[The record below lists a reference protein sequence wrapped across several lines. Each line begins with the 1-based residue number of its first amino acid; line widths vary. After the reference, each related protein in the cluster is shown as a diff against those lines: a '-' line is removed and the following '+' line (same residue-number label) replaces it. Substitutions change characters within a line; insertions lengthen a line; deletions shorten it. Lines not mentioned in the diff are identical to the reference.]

1 MFDRIRARAEEP
13 ATRMD
18 ASHEKTAGT
27 YQSPSRTADMHH
39 REQRDTLILLQCM
52 AFMLASLSSFL
63 SLLGFYPSGGTT
75 ACGEH
80 GPTISRKICLSL
92 PDVCLAF
99 VVASTTIA
107 SQAARVFGLVVLGLD
122 LKRRIARPW
131 ESHVFWVV
139 LGLGTGSR

>member
-1 MFDRIRARAEEP
+1 MFNRTRARAEEP
-13 ATRMD
+13 PTRID
-18 ASHEKTAGT
+18 ASHEKTART
-27 YQSPSRTADMHH
+27 YLSPSRSVDLYH
-39 REQRDTLILLQCM
+39 REQSNILILLQCM

-63 SLLGFYPSGGTT
+63 SLLSFDSSGSTT

-80 GPTISRKICLSL
+80 GPTILRKICLSR

-99 VVASTTIA
+99 VVAATTIA
-107 SQAARVFGLVVLGLD
+107 SQAARVFGLVILGLD
-122 LKRRIARPW
+122 LKRCITRQW

>member
-18 ASHEKTAGT
+18 ASHEKTAET
-27 YQSPSRTADMHH
+27 YQSPSRTADMYH

-52 AFMLASLSSFL
+52 AFMLTSLSSVL
-63 SLLGFYPSGGTT
+63 SLLSFYPSGSTT

-80 GPTISRKICLSL
+80 GSTILRKICPSR
-92 PDVCLAF
+92 PDVCLVF

-107 SQAARVFGLVVLGLD
+107 SHAARVFGLVVLGLD
-122 LKRRIARPW
+122 LKHCLARPW
-131 ESHVFWVV
+131 ESRIFWVV